1 MKIIRPKMLGTL
13 EIKVALAGNFL
24 VTNGI
29 RKPPNK
35 ISIPCDSYQDALEII
50 EILKNAKVGEI
61 IHI

>member
-1 MKIIRPKMLGTL
+1 MKVIRPKTLGTL

-35 ISIPCDSYQDALEII
+35 INIPCNSYQDALEII
-50 EILKNAKVGEI
+50 VRLKNAAVGEAI
-61 IHI
+61 YI

>member
-1 MKIIRPKMLGTL
+1 MKIIRPKTLGTL

-35 ISIPCDSYQDALEII
+35 ISIPSDSYQDALEII
-50 EILKNAKVGEI
+50 QRLKNADVGEI